1 MIKKT
6 YIPGK
11 PRNPKLIPTSTGNYA
26 SLRQEINNLKGG
38 ADGINQRIDRV
49 SERVDNIKS
58 GTANLLLN
66 TGFLGDFKSLN
77 LDSLTTVLQ
86 GTPVNTN
93 PLIHWVHSGISVI
106 DAPSRSGKGVSLI
119 DGSLQ
124 QTVNLKAGMQYV
136 LSFWAKGEGLNVAI
150 TEDIDIELT
159 DEYTRYSF
167 DITASQTIPYTFA
180 MEGTAKVYEPML
192 SEGNVDVGY
201 SYSESDDLKVI
212 SQLQAINVITDAIKN
227 YDTDILGGLIL
238 TSMIQLGKYKDGVM
252 EKVNAGINGIYNND
266 NDPAFWA
273 GGSFEDA
280 IRTVQKFIDNPNYEP
295 TEAEWAEMANIVMT
309 HGGDGFFRGYI
320 YALGGFFRGKIES
333 NFNGNKIVID
343 PEDRSLKMFNSNGW
357 LSLSMTFSPSEAGS
371 HNDAKINVYT
381 YKANG
386 EVLYNTQISPGG
398 VSVLSQNE
406 IEGVWITDMTSIY
419 LGGLQVLGYQSDGVD
434 FTKNYEFSIHR
445 NTITPGLDMEI
456 STVGLPTTGD
466 GLPAGMWYIE
476 NGFLKVKQ

>member
-11 PRNPKLIPTSTGNYA
+11 PRNPKLIPTSTGDYA

-49 SERVDNIKS
+49 SERVGNIKS

-159 DEYTRYSF
+159 DDYTRYSF

-180 MEGTAKVYEPML
+180 MKGTAKVYEPML

-201 SYSESDDLKVI
+201 SYAEEDDVKAI

-252 EKVNAGINGIYNND
+252 EKVTSGINGIYNND
-266 NDPAFWA
+266 DDPAIWA
-273 GGSFEDA
+273 GGSFDDA
-280 IRTVQKFIDNPNYEP
+280 IRTVQKFIDNPNIEP
-295 TEAEWAEMANIVMT
+295 TQAEWAEMANIVMT

-320 YALGGFFRGKIES
+320 YALGGFFRGRVES
-333 NFNGNKIVID
+333 NSDGNRIVID
-343 PEDRSLKMFNSNGW
+343 PEKRAIRALDEYDNVRFEILFADEEQAVTTVLRLNTYDENGD
-357 LSLSMTFSPSEAGS
+357 LSMRTRLRPLGLSIQTYTGSPMYSADFS
-371 HNDAKINVYT
+371 
-381 YKANG
+381 ANG
-386 EVLYNTQISPGG
+386 LSVMVYDETEEGLDVKMDISARYDPIGDH
-398 VSVLSQNE
+398 VDFR
-406 IEGVWITDMTSIY
+406 IEGI
-419 LGGLQVLGYQSDGVD
+419 
-434 FTKNYEFSIHR
+434 
-445 NTITPGLDMEI
+445 
-456 STVGLPTTGD
+456 PTTGE
-466 GLPAGMWYIE
+466 GLSPNRIYKE
-476 NGFLKVKQ
+476 NGYLRIT